1 MLRLSLTMRKI
12 FLNIKLYFK
21 NGKKMK
27 KSYSQKEIKGRKKN
41 MKKGLKNFVICS
53 TAVVS
58 IGSALCCADEVKAA
72 EIDMAADENF
82 TVQIEET
89 SPEVNQT
96 IEEEENAVIENEQ
109 PQEMEA
115 GGEEQKAEDD
125 TLTQD
130 TEVPDVVEVPEA
142 NLLTVDVQASNN
154 SNVVVWDDA
163 SGRWCVKNGE
173 EVNTNY
179 TGVAQNEN
187 GWWYIRDGYLDWGY
201 TGVAQNE
208 NGWWYIRD
216 GYLDWSYT
224 GVAQNENGWWYI
236 RDGYL
241 DWGYTGVAQNENGWW
256 YIRDGYLDWN
266 YTGVAQNENG
276 WWYIRDGYLDWSYTG
291 LAENENGWWYICD
304 GYLDWNYTGLAT
316 NEAGQWYVQN
326 GALDWGYTGLVQDAN
341 GSHYVV
347 NGMINWSEA
356 DPEEAKLRE
365 HTEKV
370 YSEVGRDLRAC
381 FNWVVNNMTY
391 ERYYGHL
398 TPPSGYTRCQWYSMK
413 AFENHKGNC
422 YSYAGAFYYLAKY
435 LGYDAEYVE
444 GQVTKRGGG
453 YTPHGWVEIDGK
465 YICDPEGQ
473 AEISPYLNFYMMP
486 KGNALLNYIR

>member
-1 MLRLSLTMRKI
+1 
-12 FLNIKLYFK
+12 
-21 NGKKMK
+21 MK
-27 KSYSQKEIKGRKKN
+27 KSI
-41 MKKGLKNFVICS
+41 KNFVICG
-53 TAVVS
+53 TAAAS
-58 IGSALCCADEVKAA
+58 IGGVWCCADEVRAA
-72 EIDMAADENF
+72 EVDLTADENL
-82 TVQIEET
+82 TLQTEEASLEESQAIEDEEHAVTENEEPQESEAAEEDT
-89 SPEVNQT
+89 SMQDMEVSDVPEELEVNT
-96 IEEEENAVIENEQ
+96 
-109 PQEMEA
+109 
-115 GGEEQKAEDD
+115 
-125 TLTQD
+125 
-130 TEVPDVVEVPEA
+130 
-142 NLLTVDVQASNN
+142 LTVDVQSSENN
-154 SNVVVWDDA
+154 NVVVWDDA

-173 EVNTNY
+173 GVNTNY

-187 GWWYIRDGYLDWGY
+187 GWWYIRDGYLDWDY

-208 NGWWYIRD
+208 NGWWYIKN
-216 GYLDWSYT
+216 GCLDWS
-224 GVAQNENGWWYI
+224 
-236 RDGYL
+236 
-241 DWGYTGVAQNENGWW
+241 YTGVAQNENGWW

-276 WWYIRDGYLDWSYTG
+276 WWYIRDGYLDWNYTG
-291 LAENENGWWYICD
+291 VAQNENGWWYIRD
-304 GYLDWNYTGLAT
+304 GYLDWNYTGLAQ
-316 NEAGQWYVQN
+316 NENGWWYIRDGYLDWSYTGLAQNENGWWYVRNGALDWNYTGVAENENGQWYIRN
-326 GALDWGYTGLVQDAN
+326 GALDWGYTGLAQDAN

-347 NGMINWSEA
+347 NGMVNWSEA

-370 YSEVGRDLRAC
+370 YSKVGRDLRAC

-473 AEISPYLNFYMMP
+473 AEISPSLNFYMMP